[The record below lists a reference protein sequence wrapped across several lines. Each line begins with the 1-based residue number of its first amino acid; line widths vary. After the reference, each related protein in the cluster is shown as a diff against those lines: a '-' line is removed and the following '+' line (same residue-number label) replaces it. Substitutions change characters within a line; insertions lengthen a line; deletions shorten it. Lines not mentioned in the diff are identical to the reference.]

1 MNNDQNKG
9 SDILGHKRKEEKLSQ
24 NIYKD
29 KIEQK
34 NKKNMIP
41 ISSLIKPELN
51 ENYNN
56 RKISIN
62 LDEKDEIINKKDNI
76 IEKTKNET
84 QIIKICE
91 KCGNKNNVYIFK
103 NNKNI
108 IDYFLNQNIPI
119 LFKNELSK
127 EYDNYEYD
135 EPKIICSECLL
146 MQILFHIY

>member
-1 MNNDQNKG
+1 MNNNQNKD

-56 RKISIN
+56 QKISIN

-84 QIIKICE
+84 
-91 KCGNKNNVYIFK
+91 
-103 NNKNI
+103 
-108 IDYFLNQNIPI
+108 
-119 LFKNELSK
+119 
-127 EYDNYEYD
+127 
-135 EPKIICSECLL
+135 
-146 MQILFHIY
+146 